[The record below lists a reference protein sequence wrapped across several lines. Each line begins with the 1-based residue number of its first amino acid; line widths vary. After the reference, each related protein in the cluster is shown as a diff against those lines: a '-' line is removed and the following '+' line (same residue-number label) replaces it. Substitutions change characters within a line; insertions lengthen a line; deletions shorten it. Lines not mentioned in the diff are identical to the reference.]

1 MLEFKQYETGPDY
14 KEVADIEVPG
24 DVLGGGVAVAQ
35 LCIIASTSRGISIGY
50 YEGPDGYNQGNIYAW
65 WEELPNVKTAY
76 EIADAI
82 EVAALSGTLYYENGT
97 TFGVLKHYRQYL
109 GGIPCGAYS
118 VFDESDITD

>member
-1 MLEFKQYETGPDY
+1 MLPLDMLEFRQCETGPDY

-76 EIADAI
+76 EIADA
-82 EVAALSGTLYYENGT
+82 VAAAALSGTLYYEYGT
-97 TFGVLKHYRQYL
+97 TIGVLKPYRHYL
-109 GGIPCGAYS
+109 GGNPIG
-118 VFDESDITD
+118 FINIEE